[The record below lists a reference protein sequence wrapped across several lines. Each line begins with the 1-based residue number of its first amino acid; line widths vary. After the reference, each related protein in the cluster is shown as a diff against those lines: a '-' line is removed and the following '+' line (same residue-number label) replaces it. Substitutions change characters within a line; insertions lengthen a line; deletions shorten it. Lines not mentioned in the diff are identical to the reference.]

1 MTNCCSGNQDIRKG
15 DPSDVE
21 KNKLIAILGYIIPI
35 LFFVPLVTEAKDS
48 PFAKFHAN
56 QHLLLFI
63 SYIAVN
69 IVGSVLWR
77 FYFIF
82 SLCTLA
88 LFVLAVM
95 SAISASRGEMKPLPG
110 IGGIEIIK

>member
-1 MTNCCSGNQDIRKG
+1 MTNCCSGNQGNQQG

-35 LFFVPLVTEAKDS
+35 LFFIPLVTDAKNS

-63 SYIAVN
+63 AYIAVN
-69 IVGSVLWR
+69 IVGSVLYR

-88 LFVLAVM
+88 LFVLAVIW
-95 SAISASRGEMKPLPG
+95 AISASRGEMKPFPG